1 MRTYFT
7 DILDY
12 VLAII
17 HRITG
22 NRQAMENDFLKQEN
36 KILKRMLK
44 EQELADNDQTDK
56 EPPQHT

>member
-1 MRTYFT
+1 MKSLLQ
-7 DILDY
+7 DIIDY

-36 KILKRMLK
+36 KMLKRMLK
-44 EQELADNDQTDK
+44 EQEAGNEPTDK